1 MSVRVDP
8 YAIALASPLA
18 TAHGT
23 ISERRGFLVTVDRDG
38 VRGIGE
44 AAPLPDWTEDYDACR
59 DALRSLD
66 GDASPMDALRSLD
79 GTPAARHA
87 VALADLDADA
97 RERGVPLYRAL
108 DGEGTIESVPVNATV
123 GDAPPDETAERV
135 RAAVDAGFRCVK
147 VKVGARALDAD
158 IARLRAVRDAAPDA
172 TLRVDANEAWTRAE
186 GARALDALGALDVAL
201 VEQPLEAADLE
212 GHAALRG
219 RGVDVALDESVAA
232 CGLESVL
239 DADAADAVVL
249 KPMACGGPDRAVD
262 AGRQARDAGLT
273 PIVTTTYDAVH
284 ARTAAVHVAAALAPL
299 RACGLATADA
309 LEADLAPDP
318 APVEGGRIR
327 VPQGKGNGVPA
338 PPRE

>member
-1 MSVRVDP
+1 MRVDP
-8 YAIALASPLA
+8 YALALATPLA

-23 ISERRGFLVTVDRDG
+23 ISERRGFLVTVERDG
-38 VRGIGE
+38 VRGVGE
-44 AAPLPDWTEDYDACR
+44 AAPLPDWTESYDACR

-66 GDASPMDALRSLD
+66 GDASPTDARRSLD

-108 DGEGTIESVPVNATV
+108 GGDGAVESVPVNATV
-123 GDAPPDETAERV
+123 GDAPPEGTAERV

-147 VKVGARALDAD
+147 VKVGVRALDAD
-158 IARLRAVRDAAPDA
+158 IERLRAVRDAAPDV

-186 GARALDALGALDVAL
+186 GARALGIFEGLDVAL
-201 VEQPLEAADLE
+201 VEQPLDAADLA

-232 CGLESVL
+232 CGLGAVL

-249 KPMACGGPDRAVD
+249 KPMACGGPDRAVA
-262 AGRQARDAGLT
+262 AGRRARDAGVD

-309 LEADLAPDP
+309 LEADLAADP
-318 APVEGGRIR
+318 APVESGRVR